1 MTKPLHVFIRKQGN
15 HFRVVYQRHY
25 PNGVLE
31 EVMLTQRFET
41 EAEAQS
47 YADEGLRAQ
56 RIYRAL
62 TQHRSPTGHPLGRA
76 AIDLAQNVH

>member
-25 PNGVLE
+25 PNGAAVE
-31 EVMLTQRFET
+31 EVVLTKRFET
-41 EAEAQS
+41 EAEAQR
-47 YADEGLRAQ
+47 YADDGLRAQ

-62 TQHRSPTGHPLGRA
+62 RQHRPLDEK
-76 AIDLAQNVH
+76 AIPP

>member
-15 HFRVVYQRHY
+15 QFRVVYQRHY

-31 EVMLTQRFET
+31 EVMLTQRFKT
-41 EAEAQS
+41 EVEAQR

-56 RIYRAL
+56 RIYRSL
-62 TQHRSPTGHPLGRA
+62 RQHRPLDEK
-76 AIDLAQNVH
+76 AIPP